1 MKPSFPELVEI
12 NELQSLCEIFSKLTG
27 FVTAILD
34 MEGNVLVATGWQ
46 EICTEFHRKNPET
59 AEACRK
65 SDTVLGELLF
75 PGAKYR
81 VYRCK
86 NGLVD
91 VSVPIMVENLQI
103 GRLYTGQFLLAPP
116 DVEFFR
122 CQAAQYGFDETSY
135 LEAVQKVQ
143 IVTEEQVAQ
152 VMEFLCRLAEMI
164 GRMGLANQRL
174 REVNEELCEN
184 RQELERRVDERTT
197 ELSAKNEQLR
207 MEIAERKHAEEA
219 LRKSEEKYRA
229 VADFTYD
236 CETWLG
242 PDGRLIYVS
251 PSCERISGCAA
262 EEFINDPALITKIVH
277 PDDRE
282 AVGKHLEKVL
292 AGNIPFHQMDYR
304 IITRDGG
311 EYWIEHCCQSV
322 YGKDGK
328 WLGQRASNR
337 DITERKLA
345 QEAQLRLNRELMA
358 ISRCHEV
365 LIRATDEE
373 TLLRD
378 ICRIICDEAG
388 YRMAWVGYAEHDEV
402 KSVRP
407 VAWAGVEDGYLI
419 DAHITWADTEC
430 GRGPTGKAIRSGEC
444 VCIQDFTADPQAAPW
459 RERALLRGYHSSIA
473 LPLKDETSSTFGV
486 INIYST
492 EPDTFTPDEMRL
504 LGKLADD
511 LAFGI
516 STLRTRAQ
524 GNQSSRDLQKSNE
537 LLRAIIDAAPTAIIG
552 LDLDGRVQTVWNPAA
567 ERMLGWSAREAMGN
581 FLPSVPL
588 DKEEEFRR
596 FRESIRSGKI
606 LNGIEV
612 RRQRRDGTP
621 IDYSIYASPL
631 HDLDGRII
639 GNIAVL
645 VDITERKQVDELL
658 QENLIRLQT
667 MVRNAPIILYGVD
680 RKGVF
685 TLSEG
690 KGLAGMGLNPGEIV
704 GLSAFDV
711 YRDYPDCLENFRRA
725 LAGEAFKAPVHFGDL
740 VYDAYHEPV
749 FGDDGVYDGTF
760 GVVVDVTER
769 THAEEALRQASLVVE
784 NSPAVLF
791 RWRAAPGWPVELVSA
806 NVTQFGYTPEE
817 FLSGALPFASII
829 HPQDLERVAS
839 EVSAYSE
846 RGDDQFQQEYRIVS
860 RDGSVRWLDDR
871 TVIERNGEGTITHY
885 QGILMDITERKLAE
899 EHVRSSLAEKEI
911 LLKEVHHRVKNNLQ
925 IISTLLDLQFEKI
938 KDEHSL
944 TALQESQDRIKA
956 MALIHERLYQSSDL
970 ASIDFA
976 EYIEKLAYF
985 LFNSYMADQEQ
996 ITLTV
1001 DVGHLPLD
1009 IDMAI
1014 PCGLIV
1020 NELVSNALKHAFP
1033 DGRKGEIS
1041 IRLRSGD
1048 DGMIRLTVADN
1059 GTGLP
1064 PELDFRNT
1072 ETLGLQLVNMLTRQL
1087 RGEIEMSGDHGTL
1100 WEISFRTMD
1109 NAKSGSA

>member
-1 MKPSFPELVEI
+1 MKPSFHELVDI
-12 NELQSLCEIFSKLTG
+12 NELHSLCEIFSKLTG

-65 SDTVLGELLF
+65 SDTVLGELPS

-81 VYRCK
+81 VYRCN
-86 NGLVD
+86 NGLID

-103 GRLYTGQFLLAPP
+103 GRLYTGQFLFAPP
-116 DVEFFR
+116 DMELFR
-122 CQAAQYGFDETSY
+122 HQAAQYGFHETSY
-135 LEAVQKVQ
+135 LEAVQKVP
-143 IVTEEQVAQ
+143 IVTEEQVGQA
-152 VMEFLCRLAEMI
+152 MEFLCRLAEMI
-164 GRMGLANQRL
+164 GRMGLGNLRL
-174 REVNEELCEN
+174 REANEELRKN
-184 RQELERRVDERTT
+184 RQELERRVDERTA
-197 ELSAKNEQLR
+197 ELSAKNEQLQG
-207 MEIAERKHAEEA
+207 EIAERKHAEEA
-219 LRKSEEKYRA
+219 L
-229 VADFTYD
+229 
-236 CETWLG
+236 
-242 PDGRLIYVS
+242 
-251 PSCERISGCAA
+251 
-262 EEFINDPALITKIVH
+262 
-277 PDDRE
+277 
-282 AVGKHLEKVL
+282 
-292 AGNIPFHQMDYR
+292 
-304 IITRDGG
+304 
-311 EYWIEHCCQSV
+311 
-322 YGKDGK
+322 
-328 WLGQRASNR
+328 
-337 DITERKLA
+337 
-345 QEAQLRLNRELMA
+345 LRLNRELMA

-388 YRMAWVGYAEHDEV
+388 YRMAWVGYAEHDEA

-407 VAWAGVEDGYLI
+407 VLWAGFEEGYL
-419 DAHITWADTEC
+419 AEASITWADTER

-444 VCIQDFTADPQAAPW
+444 VCIQDFTAAPQAAPW
-459 RERALLRGYHSSIA
+459 REGALQRGYRSSIA

-511 LAFGI
+511 LSFGI
-516 STLRTRAQ
+516 STLRTRAER
-524 GNQSSRDLQKSNE
+524 NRSSRDLQKSNE

-552 LDLDGRVQTVWNPAA
+552 LDLDGRVQTVWNQAA
-567 ERMLGWSAREAMGN
+567 EKMLGWSVREAMGN

-588 DKEEEFRR
+588 DKEEEFQR
-596 FRESIRSGKI
+596 FRETIRSGKT

-621 IDYSIYASPL
+621 VDYSIYASPL

-645 VDITERKQVDELL
+645 VDITERKRVDELL
-658 QENLIRLQT
+658 RENLIRLQT

-725 LAGEAFKAPVHFGDL
+725 LAGEAFKAPVHFGDHL
-740 VYDAYHEPV
+740 YDAYHEPV
-749 FGDDGVYDGTF
+749 FGDDGAYAGTF

-769 THAEEALRQASLVVE
+769 TQAEEALRQASLVVE
-784 NSPAVLF
+784 NSPVVLF
-791 RWRAAPGWPVELVSA
+791 RWRAAEGWPVEMVSK

-839 EVSAYSE
+839 EVSGYSE
-846 RGDDQFQQEYRIVS
+846 QDAERFEQDYRIIT
-860 RDGSVRWLDDR
+860 RDGEVRWVYDR
-871 TVIERNGEGTITHY
+871 TVIERDREGSITHY
-885 QGILMDITERKLAE
+885 QGIVIDITDRKLAEKALRESTDRLQSIFRVAPVGIGVVRDRVLLEVNRRLTEITGYSQEELVGRSARILYPDQEEFERVGRDKYHQIGEQATGVVETRWLRKDGSIIDVFLSSTPLEPPDLSKGVIFTALDITERKHALENIRAA
-899 EHVRSSLAEKEI
+899 LLEKEV
-911 LLKEVHHRVKNNLQ
+911 LLKEIHHRVKNNLQ
-925 IISTLLDLQFEKI
+925 IITTLLDLQSDSIDDKQAVRAFR
-938 KDEHSL
+938 
-944 TALQESQDRIKA
+944 ESQDRIRA
-956 MALIHERLYQSSDL
+956 MAMVHEQLYQSRDL
-970 ASIDFA
+970 AHIDFG
-976 EYIEKLAYF
+976 EYIENLAVF
-985 LFNSYMADQEQ
+985 LFNSYMEYSER
-996 ITLTV
+996 ITLKV
-1001 DVGHLPLD
+1001 DVGQILLE
-1009 IDMAI
+1009 IDSAI

-1033 DGRKGEIS
+1033 DARQGEIS
-1041 IRLRSGD
+1041 IRLHTGD

-1059 GTGLP
+1059 GVGLTAG
-1064 PELDFRNT
+1064 LDFTKT
-1072 ETLGLQLVNMLTRQL
+1072 ETLGLQLVNMLTKQL
-1087 RGEIEMSGDHGTL
+1087 RGRIELSGEHGTL
-1100 WEISFRTMD
+1100 WAISFRTMD
-1109 NAKSGSA
+1109 NAKSGSP